1 MSNKTGFAQF
11 EGEWQERAQL
21 AWDTI
26 NMKEVKGIPTWM
38 INDMQWSHLDDLT
51 GNPRGSYEQEPERV
65 YKEFQQKVVGCC
77 GLDQWIPEN
86 PLSMRD
92 QGYEVKEE
100 ERSATTGS
108 HEIVFDGMLIDSP
121 EAVIEHMET
130 YVFPRL
136 EKRLAELKANGDAY
150 VQQHIDNE
158 VATQKTFGM
167 NMLKWPYWNSHP
179 RFGYFQYGYENY
191 FMAYALYP
199 EVMERDFAQQA
210 DVGEVENALFARAIH
225 EGGLPRLMR
234 LDHDMADS
242 RGMLVDIKSLD
253 KIWLP
258 HFARSIKPLIDAGI
272 RCIWHCDGNLMD
284 LVPRLLECGLGGFQG
299 FQYEDG
305 MDYEKICQMKTRDGD
320 DLFIIGG
327 VSVTTTIP
335 HGTPQDVRDQMKW
348 LVEKGPKRGLM
359 LGGSSSISP
368 GAPIENIKAL
378 CEGFAYYREYGR
390 G

>member
-1 MSNKTGFAQF
+1 MSGSGTYAQF
-11 EGEWQERAQL
+11 EGQWGERAQL
-21 AWDTI
+21 AWDAI
-26 NMKEVKGIPTWM
+26 NMKPTKGIPTWM

-51 GNPRGSYEQEPERV
+51 GNPRGSYEQEPRRV
-65 YKEFQQKVVGCC
+65 YMEFTQNVVGCC
-77 GLDQWIPEN
+77 GVDQYIPEN
-86 PLSMRD
+86 PLSMKD

-100 ERSATTGS
+100 DRSATTGS
-108 HEIVFDGMLIDSP
+108 HEIILDGMVIDSP
-121 EAVIEHMET
+121 EAVVEHMEMH
-130 YVFPRL
+130 VFPAR
-136 EKRLAELKANGDAY
+136 EKRVAELNANGDAY
-150 VQQHIDNE
+150 VQQRIDEE

-179 RFGYFQYGYENY
+179 HFGYFQYGYENY

-199 EVMERDFAQQA
+199 EVIERDFALQA
-210 DVGEVENALFARAIH
+210 DVGEVENALFARAIL

-242 RGMLVDIKSLD
+242 RGMLADIKTLD
-253 KIWLP
+253 KMWLP

-305 MDYEKICQMKTRDGD
+305 MDYERICQMKTRDGD

-348 LVEKGPKRGLM
+348 LVDNGPKQGLM
-359 LGGSSSISP
+359 LGGSSSIAP
-368 GAPIENIKAL
+368 GTPIENIKAL
-378 CEGFAYYREYGR
+378 CEGLAYYREHGR